1 VITSSQQI
9 NASNFQ
15 APTFRGL
22 DIHFGPSQ
30 SQSSSTSI
38 VNGQRTQTVSII
50 LSYRVSAPREGM
62 INFGPASIVIAG
74 KTYRTSGVSIRVN
87 KSTSTQ
93 QQQQQSL
100 GGQMSRS
107 SANAQQQQQP
117 QKPATISAEDVN
129 LRATVNKN
137 SVYEGEE
144 ILLTYTIN
152 TNIGIRDLSIYSKT
166 SSQGFWSEEIRGH
179 FPQTQQGRTV
189 SQPLSKSL
197 IYPQRSGKLTIEPL
211 EVEIVGQVVTRP
223 SRSQDP
229 FADFNKLTMK
239 FRPFSACAKM
249 ISDSATIG
257 ENTIIQPN
265 VFIGNHVKIGKNCVI
280 HSNVSIYDH
289 TEIGDDVIIHS
300 GSVIG
305 ADAYY
310 FQRKPEGYRK
320 FLSSGKVVLENRVE
334 IGANTCIDKG
344 VSGDTII
351 GEGTKMD
358 NFVQIGH
365 DTIIGKNCLI
375 GSHSAIAGVT
385 KIEDDVVIWGQVVVN
400 KDLVIGKGAV
410 ILATSAVDKTL
421 EGGKTYFGMPAIEAR
436 KKWRELA
443 ALRNLPD
450 LMGKLK

>member
-1 VITSSQQI
+1 MKFSKPYTLSELAVFLGAT
-9 NASNFQ
+9 AVG
-15 APTFRGL
+15 AA
-22 DIHFGPSQ
+22 D
-30 SQSSSTSI
+30 
-38 VNGQRTQTVSII
+38 SII
-50 LSYRVSAPREGM
+50 TGMNEIHSVETGDITFVDHPKYYEKALNSAATTILINSSEVTCPEGK
-62 INFGPASIVIAG
+62 A
-74 KTYRTSGVSIRVN
+74 
-87 KSTSTQ
+87 
-93 QQQQQSL
+93 
-100 GGQMSRS
+100 
-107 SANAQQQQQP
+107 
-117 QKPATISAEDVN
+117 
-129 LRATVNKN
+129 
-137 SVYEGEE
+137 
-144 ILLTYTIN
+144 LLI
-152 TNIGIRDLSIYSKT
+152 
-166 SSQGFWSEEIRGH
+166 
-179 FPQTQQGRTV
+179 
-189 SQPLSKSL
+189 
-197 IYPQRSGKLTIEPL
+197 
-211 EVEIVGQVVTRP
+211 
-223 SRSQDP
+223 SQDP

-239 FRPFSACAKM
+239 FRPFTACSKM
-249 ISDSATIG
+249 ISDSAVIG

-265 VFIGNHVKIGKNCVI
+265 VFVGNHVKIGKNCII
-280 HSNVSIYDH
+280 HANVSIYDY

-320 FLSSGKVVLENRVE
+320 FLSSGKVIIENRVE

-358 NFVQIGH
+358 NFVQVGH

-400 KDLVIGKGAV
+400 KDIVVGKGAV
-410 ILATSAVDKTL
+410 LLATSAVDKTL

-450 LMGKLK
+450 LLSKIK